1 MHLKPYTKFARM
13 SMEHKATTRVLLKQC
28 FDTLAELKTK
38 KITVE
43 EATTRVKLLKK
54 TINLLKK
61 QVDIE
66 VAEKYSNNENTKTS
80 VQ

>member
-1 MHLKPYTKFARM
+1 MFRYFGRI
-13 SMEHKATTRVLLKQC
+13 EN
-28 FDTLAELKTK
+28 K